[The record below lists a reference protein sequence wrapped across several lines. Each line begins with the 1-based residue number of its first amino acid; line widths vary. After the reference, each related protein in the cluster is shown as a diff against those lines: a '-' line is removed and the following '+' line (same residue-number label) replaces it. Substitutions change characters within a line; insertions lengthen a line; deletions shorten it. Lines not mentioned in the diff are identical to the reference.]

1 MILCE
6 TELTT
11 RTKNN
16 STLLQERLIMRKKLL
31 AGAILAALF
40 STTAIAETLTYS
52 ATVGAASGCTI
63 SNINTGVMVIDGM
76 ADELGTS
83 GTGGSAGTFDV
94 TASDNSFKAAAAL
107 DWNGI
112 TIAANSGGP
121 VPVISQ
127 YTVNISGG
135 NGVTV
140 GEPAGVNGYMYR
152 TQPVASG
159 QSTITI
165 GLDLAASID
174 WPDGTYTIS
183 QDILCVPQ

>member
-1 MILCE
+1 M
-6 TELTT
+6 
-11 RTKNN
+11 
-16 STLLQERLIMRKKLL
+16 KKHLL

-52 ATVGAASGCTI
+52 AQVGASSGCTI
-63 SNINTGVMVIDGM
+63 SNITAGVMVVDGM

-94 TASDNSFKAAAAL
+94 TASDNTYKAAAGM

-127 YTVNISGG
+127 YNVTISGG
-135 NGVTV
+135 SGVTV
-140 GEPAGVNGYMYR
+140 GEPAGPNGYMYR

-165 GLDLAASID
+165 GLDLAAGID
-174 WPDGTYTIS
+174 WPNGSYTIS